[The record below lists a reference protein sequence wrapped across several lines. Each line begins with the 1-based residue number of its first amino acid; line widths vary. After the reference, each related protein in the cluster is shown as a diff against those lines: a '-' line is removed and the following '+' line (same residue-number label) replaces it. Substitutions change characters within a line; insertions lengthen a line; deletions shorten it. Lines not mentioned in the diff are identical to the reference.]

1 MRKLLE
7 NKHVL
12 EALQYIKEDNARTF
26 QELLEMCQ
34 IPAPSYQER
43 EKAEYVM
50 RKFME
55 IGLEDVHM
63 DEVHNVFGVVKGAG
77 DGPALMLAAHTDTVF
92 PMDTD
97 LTVKQEGTRYI
108 CPGINDD
115 TRAIAELFTIAR
127 SMLVSHIQGNG
138 DIIFCANVC
147 EEGLGDL
154 RGVKYIFGKPNV
166 LDGFVTIDNLVTA
179 GIIYTATGSQRF
191 RVRFHG
197 AGGHSFSDFG
207 IPNPIH
213 AMGRAIS
220 RIADFQI
227 PKLPKTT
234 FNVGVVKGGT
244 SVNTISAE
252 AEMLVD
258 IRSDSKKELERLV
271 DEMRQA
277 VRLAVESEN
286 QRWNSEKIITADI
299 ELTGVRPAGQQEKGC
314 TIVRAAWDAAEV
326 LGLNPELRAESSTD
340 ANIPIA
346 LGIPAIAVGR
356 GGEEGGI
363 HTIHEWHDPTNAYLG
378 AQKNLLVI
386 LALSGYGKFRK
397 YQLPKLKKE
406 QRCCWTG
413 RNRN

>member
-1 MRKLLE
+1 MKKLLE
-7 NKHVL
+7 DNHILAAL
-12 EALQYIKEDNARTF
+12 EYIKKDNERTF

-34 IPAPSYQER
+34 IPAPSYHEL

-50 RKFME
+50 SKFIE

-63 DEVHNVFGVVKGAG
+63 DEVHNVFGVIKGAG

-97 LTVKQEGTRYI
+97 LMVKQEGTRYT

-127 SMLVSHIQGNG
+127 AMLASHIQGNG

-154 RGVKYIFGKPNV
+154 RGVKHIFGKPNA

-191 RVRFHG
+191 QVRFHG
-197 AGGHSFSDFG
+197 SGGHSFSDFG

-220 RIADFQI
+220 RIADLQI

-234 FNVGVVKGGT
+234 FNVGVIKGGT

-258 IRSDSKKELERLV
+258 IRSDSKEELERLAQ
-271 DEMRQA
+271 EMKQA
-277 VRLAVESEN
+277 IRLAVESEN
-286 QRWNSEKIITADI
+286 QRWDSEKIITADI
-299 ELTGVRPAGQQEKGC
+299 ELLGVRPAGQQGKDC
-314 TIVRAAWDAAEV
+314 MIVRAAWDAAEA

-378 AQKNLLVI
+378 AQKNFLVI
-386 LALSGYGKFRK
+386 LALSGYDKFRK

-406 QRCCWTG
+406 QRCCWMG
-413 RNRN
+413 